1 MNIFMRIWL
10 IVFLFTNM
18 QGFIIANKSIFMPIH
33 RHDKNQKPSGNIL
46 AFECNCRIAGVILNF
61 KLNGLDVTLTPYM
74 RNKITFLTLD
84 YYQKVNTDCLLSKES
99 NIRCCC
105 SLIKLCMV
113 KSSIGRPFRSPL
125 RRRRNMA
132 ALPLPA
138 AILDDLIPSFPVP
151 GMRSSK
157 MAGGS
162 GRAAIL
168 RLRLN
173 GDRKGRP
180 KSWLTSFP
188 TPPSWIQDGGATSN
202 VWRTS

>member
-1 MNIFMRIWL
+1 MHKITISSSADDWTWSTLILLMVCSLTAPSYDLICYWL
-10 IVFLFTNM
+10 
-18 QGFIIANKSIFMPIH
+18 
-33 RHDKNQKPSGNIL
+33 
-46 AFECNCRIAGVILNF
+46 ILNF
-61 KLNGLDVTLTPYM
+61 QCNIQAHLYETNGFKWTWTNWNYFSHPMQTSHPFHYRDIIGRHFKFQMKSRDLFMILPD
-74 RNKITFLTLD
+74 
-84 YYQKVNTDCLLSKES
+84 
-99 NIRCCC
+99 
-105 SLIKLCMV
+105 
-113 KSSIGRPFRSPL
+113 SSIGRPFRSPL

-138 AILDDLIPSFPVP
+138 AILDGLIPSFLVP

-157 MAGGS
+157 MAAGS

-188 TPPSWIQDGGATSN
+188 APPSWIQDGGATSN

>member
-1 MNIFMRIWL
+1 MLRTERSSDATKKM
-10 IVFLFTNM
+10 TY
-18 QGFIIANKSIFMPIH
+18 QQIA
-33 RHDKNQKPSGNIL
+33 
-46 AFECNCRIAGVILNF
+46 
-61 KLNGLDVTLTPYM
+61 
-74 RNKITFLTLD
+74 
-84 YYQKVNTDCLLSKES
+84 CLLNYLLWPTTNATSKLRITGPFWVEGGGGVWVG
-99 NIRCCC
+99 CGVWCVC
-105 SLIKLCMV
+105 VCV
-113 KSSIGRPFRSPL
+113 CGGGGGGDGSSIGRPFRSPL

-138 AILDDLIPSFPVP
+138 AILDDLIPSFLVP

-157 MAGGS
+157 MAAGS

-188 TPPSWIQDGGATSN
+188 APPSWIQDGGATSN

>member
-1 MNIFMRIWL
+1 MHDSEHPGFSQFVSIIMVANSNTLLYLLRMLGENWVTHFRIL
-10 IVFLFTNM
+10 
-18 QGFIIANKSIFMPIH
+18 
-33 RHDKNQKPSGNIL
+33 
-46 AFECNCRIAGVILNF
+46 GVWWNF
-61 KLNGLDVTLTPYM
+61 KMHAHCVQLLHMKFSTWKNNHIHITLWIHL
-74 RNKITFLTLD
+74 RI
-84 YYQKVNTDCLLSKES
+84 
-99 NIRCCC
+99 
-105 SLIKLCMV
+105 
-113 KSSIGRPFRSPL
+113 SSIGRPFRSPL

-138 AILDDLIPSFPVP
+138 AILDDLIPSFLVP

-157 MAGGS
+157 MAAGS

-188 TPPSWIQDGGATSN
+188 APPSWIQDGGVTSN

>member
-1 MNIFMRIWL
+1 MK
-10 IVFLFTNM
+10 IVRVKSKTKCVHYSDVIM
-18 QGFIIANKSIFMPIH
+18 SAMASQITVASIFLLNRLQRRRSKKTSKLRVTGLCEGHPSVTGGIH
-33 RHDKNQKPSGNIL
+33 R
-46 AFECNCRIAGVILNF
+46 
-61 KLNGLDVTLTPYM
+61 
-74 RNKITFLTLD
+74 
-84 YYQKVNTDCLLSKES
+84 
-99 NIRCCC
+99 
-105 SLIKLCMV
+105 
-113 KSSIGRPFRSPL
+113 SSIGRPFRSPL

-138 AILDDLIPSFPVP
+138 AILDDLIPSFLVP

-157 MAGGS
+157 MAAGS

-188 TPPSWIQDGGATSN
+188 APPSWIQDGGATSN

>member
-1 MNIFMRIWL
+1 MTSWNGNTSRRQAVSEGLSTGRRWTPHPPPPHPPTPPPPPHPQPPHPQPPHPSPPPPPPPPHPHPPTPTPTPSPHPL
-10 IVFLFTNM
+10 PPPTPPPHT
-18 QGFIIANKSIFMPIH
+18 PI
-33 RHDKNQKPSGNIL
+33 
-46 AFECNCRIAGVILNF
+46 
-61 KLNGLDVTLTPYM
+61 
-74 RNKITFLTLD
+74 
-84 YYQKVNTDCLLSKES
+84 
-99 NIRCCC
+99 
-105 SLIKLCMV
+105 
-113 KSSIGRPFRSPL
+113 SSIGRPFRSPL

-157 MAGGS
+157 MAAGS

-188 TPPSWIQDGGATSN
+188 APPSWIQDGGATSN

>member
-1 MNIFMRIWL
+1 MYIRLHPFSVHVNIFWYVYYKLWM
-10 IVFLFTNM
+10 
-18 QGFIIANKSIFMPIH
+18 SIYSPCVPI
-33 RHDKNQKPSGNIL
+33 
-46 AFECNCRIAGVILNF
+46 
-61 KLNGLDVTLTPYM
+61 
-74 RNKITFLTLD
+74 
-84 YYQKVNTDCLLSKES
+84 CLLFFYFCISIRTVSS
-99 NIRCCC
+99 NETHYTCLCFSDC
-105 SLIKLCMV
+105 SWNIV
-113 KSSIGRPFRSPL
+113 SSIGRPFRSPL

-138 AILDDLIPSFPVP
+138 AILDDLIPSFLVP

-157 MAGGS
+157 MAAGS

-188 TPPSWIQDGGATSN
+188 APPSWIQDGGATSN
-202 VWRTS
+202 VWRTL

>member
-1 MNIFMRIWL
+1 MAIRIIIGVHPRTHTEPLLQILKLFKCEDINKYLIGRLIFRIQHNEL
-10 IVFLFTNM
+10 PIYQNFFTRN
-18 QGFIIANKSIFMPIH
+18 
-33 RHDKNQKPSGNIL
+33 R
-46 AFECNCRIAGVILNF
+46 
-61 KLNGLDVTLTPYM
+61 DV
-74 RNKITFLTLD
+74 
-84 YYQKVNTDCLLSKES
+84 
-99 NIRCCC
+99 
-105 SLIKLCMV
+105 
-113 KSSIGRPFRSPL
+113 SSIGRPFRSPL

-138 AILDDLIPSFPVP
+138 AILDDLIPSFLVP

-157 MAGGS
+157 MAAGS

-188 TPPSWIQDGGATSN
+188 APPS
-202 VWRTS
+202 

>member
-1 MNIFMRIWL
+1 MWHIFSCSCNVKVIFELIKKAIHHISTFWYCFIAYLIYCNIGNAYIFNSQH
-10 IVFLFTNM
+10 V
-18 QGFIIANKSIFMPIH
+18 IIN
-33 RHDKNQKPSGNIL
+33 
-46 AFECNCRIAGVILNF
+46 
-61 KLNGLDVTLTPYM
+61 M
-74 RNKITFLTLD
+74 RNMLSITYKGIEKCGPQGYSTSVTAVM
-84 YYQKVNTDCLLSKES
+84 YAVWCYTG
-99 NIRCCC
+99 
-105 SLIKLCMV
+105 
-113 KSSIGRPFRSPL
+113 SSIGRPFRSPL

-157 MAGGS
+157 MAAGS

-188 TPPSWIQDGGATSN
+188 APPSWIQDGGATSN